1 MLETS
6 ARHRPPPDP
15 GQQRVPHWSRC
26 EATAGS
32 TSLSCDC
39 RAASGGSAMVS
50 TMAVTVRPV
59 SEELFDDVQTVF
71 GNRGQ
76 AARCQCSSYRMG
88 WYDQHSDNVQG
99 RRELLKDQ
107 VIEGH
112 GLLAY
117 LDGEPAGWC
126 SMAPRRDYRYLRQ
139 TAWKGRTEDKDD
151 ANIWA

>member
-1 MLETS
+1 ATRLHAEP
-6 ARHRPPPDP
+6 ADQPAHRPAGRSRTHHADHPATGVAGGCVHPP
-15 GQQRVPHWSRC
+15 
-26 EATAGS
+26 GS
-32 TSLSCDC
+32 V
-39 RAASGGSAMVS
+39 VS
-50 TMAVTVRPV
+50 TVGITVRPV

-117 LDGEPAGWC
+117 LDDEPAGWC
-126 SMAPRRDYRYLRQ
+126 SMAPRRDYKYLRQ